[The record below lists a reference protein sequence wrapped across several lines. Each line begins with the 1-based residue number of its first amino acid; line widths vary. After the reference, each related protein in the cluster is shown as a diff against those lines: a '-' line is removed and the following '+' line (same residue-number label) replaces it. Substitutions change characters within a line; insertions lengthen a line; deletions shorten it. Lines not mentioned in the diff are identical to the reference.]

1 MFVKLLNG
9 DMHKIQTPKEA
20 IEMIED
26 KIVSMCFEPDPQVF
40 VSWLRVM
47 VGNATIEDDVVL
59 YRTIDG
65 RTGGFD
71 FRCDPSTKA
80 VMVASAIAGMIWTSI
95 FPGLMRKIGKTWK
108 KK

>member
-26 KIVSMCFEPDPQVF
+26 KIVSMCFESDPQVF

-65 RTGGFD
+65 STGKEASVKANFFD
-71 FRCDPSTKA
+71 SGVTSY
-80 VMVASAIAGMIWTSI
+80 VMSSGVEGWEEV
-95 FPGLMRKIGKTWK
+95 
-108 KK
+108 

>member
-1 MFVKLLNG
+1 
-9 DMHKIQTPKEA
+9 MHELRTYEA
-20 IEMIED
+20 IRDIFED

-40 VSWLRVM
+40 VQWFRVM
-47 VGNATIEDDVVL
+47 VGSATIEDDVVL

-80 VMVASAIAGMIWTSI
+80 VMVASAIAGMLWTSI